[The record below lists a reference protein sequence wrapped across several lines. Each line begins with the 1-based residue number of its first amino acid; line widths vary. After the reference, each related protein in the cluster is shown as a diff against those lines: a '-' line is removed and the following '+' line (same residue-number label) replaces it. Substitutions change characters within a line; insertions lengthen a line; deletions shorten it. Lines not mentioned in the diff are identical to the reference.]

1 MVWKWRIA
9 QKLELWWWKR
19 YLAKQSDEQ
28 YLERKKAYW
37 QKTLAEAEC
46 IPGAGERVLD
56 AGCGPAGVFTI
67 LQDCQV
73 DAVDPLLEQYEGSL
87 SVFSKQTYP
96 WTRFFCSK
104 LEDFPVNNGYTRVFC
119 FNAINHVEDIGR
131 GMDKLAAAVAP
142 GGMLVLSSDAHRHGV
157 LKWLFRLLPGDAL
170 HPHQYDR
177 REYVQFLQD
186 RGFRVE
192 RELVLRREFIFEY
205 CLWVARRDIDPMR

>member
-19 YLAKQSDEQ
+19 YLGNQSDEQ

-37 QKTLAEAEC
+37 HKMLQEAGC
-46 IPGAGERVLD
+46 FPGVGDRVLD

-67 LQDCQV
+67 LQDCKV
-73 DAVDPLLEQYEGSL
+73 DAVDPLLARYQESL
-87 SVFSKQTYP
+87 TVFSEQTYP
-96 WTRFFCSK
+96 WARFFCSK
-104 LEDFPVNNGYTRVFC
+104 LEDFHTNDGYSTVFC
-119 FNAINHVEDIGR
+119 FNAINHVEDIRR
-131 GMDKLAAAVAP
+131 GMDKLAAAVEP
-142 GGMLVLSSDAHRHGV
+142 GGTLVISSDAHRYRV

-177 REYVQFLQD
+177 REYAQFLKD
-186 RGFRVE
+186 RGYRME

-205 CLWVARRDIDPMR
+205 CLWVARRDSDPAR